1 MNQSKRKKIEILEDA
16 VVVYDSGEKEI
27 LNAINISENGVFTGR
42 VVNHYEFVEG
52 GSIPINNI
60 KKIIGGKKRMV
71 YIKNIFLLHFSLTIF
86 VNL

>member
-16 VVVYDSGEKEI
+16 VVVYNSGEKEI
-27 LNAINISENGVFTGR
+27 LNAINISDNGVFTGH

-52 GSIPINNI
+52 GGIPKNNI

-71 YIKNIFLLHFSLTIF
+71 YKKNIC
-86 VNL
+86 